1 MTSHSKDASGG
12 NAQIILV
19 TGATGNQGGAAAARL
34 LTAGWR
40 VRALTRDPAS
50 RAARALAGAGAEVT
64 AGDLDD
70 PGSLRA
76 AADGAYGVFS
86 VQQGALSSPPV
97 RFEDEVRQGRNVAD
111 AAAAAGPSTWSTPRS
126 RAPTAPPG
134 PQRSTASGRSSSTFA
149 GPACRPRSCARSR
162 SWTTTPTP
170 RSASRPG
177 RW

>member
-1 MTSHSKDASGG
+1 VA
-12 NAQIILV
+12 
-19 TGATGNQGGAAAARL
+19 GATGNQGGAAAARL

-76 AADGAYGVFS
+76 ATDGAYGVFR

-97 RFEDEVRQGRNVAD
+97 RFEDEVIGCALARPSGPRQSCGSKDKAEPGYDTVRATFEANFYYTI
-111 AAAAAGPSTWSTPRS
+111 GPFAYTIN
-126 RAPTAPPG
+126 A
-134 PQRSTASGRSSSTFA
+134 TF
-149 GPACRPRSCARSR
+149 
-162 SWTTTPTP
+162 
-170 RSASRPG
+170 
-177 RW
+177 

>member
-64 AGDLDD
+64 AGDRDD

-76 AADGAYGVFS
+76 ATDGAYGVFS
-86 VQQGALSSPPV
+86 VQQGALSIPPL
-97 RFEDEVRQGRNVAD
+97 RFEDEVRRGRNVVD
-111 AAAAAGPSTWSTPRS
+111 AAAVAGAEHLVYASVAGADADVMRLAGEGT
-126 RAPTAPPG
+126 RAG
-134 PQRSTASGRSSSTFA
+134 GGSSW
-149 GPACRPRSCARSR
+149 G
-162 SWTTTPTP
+162 
-170 RSASRPG
+170 
-177 RW
+177 